1 MLALAHLRCNN
12 SPMSAEREHVD
23 PAALLM
29 GVLAVGIG
37 PLTTEGA
44 WDPVNTA
51 EAAVV
56 LAVVWAYTF
65 SRGMPTFVP
74 AMAAD
79 ALVVGFIAG
88 IGLAWPAQEIFGW
101 SQHTNWADYV
111 SLGIGLIIAV
121 IVFDWMLR
129 ENGNRRLGIV
139 DLAATLRSRFSLRS
153 GRAPASDEESAK
165 V

>member
-1 MLALAHLRCNN
+1 M
-12 SPMSAEREHVD
+12 
-23 PAALLM
+23 
-29 GVLAVGIG
+29 GIG

-51 EAAVV
+51 VSAVV

-65 SRGMPTFVP
+65 SRGWPTFVP
-74 AMAAD
+74 EMVAD

-88 IGLAWPAQEIFGW
+88 IGLAWPVQEISGW
-101 SQHTNWADYV
+101 SQQHTNWADYV

-121 IVFDWMLR
+121 IMFDWMLGKS
-129 ENGNRRLGIV
+129 GNRSLGIA
-139 DLAATLRSRFSLRS
+139 DLTANLRSRFKLRS
-153 GRAPASDEESAK
+153 GRAPGSDEGSAS